1 MAGPAR
7 RRVRR
12 RPGRNLL
19 ALFGMT
25 ILLPGLL
32 LAVFAVR
39 AMIHERR
46 FAEQQHR
53 DRLERAADAA
63 LRDLERDVREWH
75 SALDGRVKGR
85 ANLDSLPP
93 LLREALVLPGS
104 GAVVTVG
111 AGYADVWPDEQ
122 LLYAATAP
130 VSAPPLNSRLT
141 GIIAAGE
148 RAELRERDYA
158 GAIALYRRAVALSR
172 GAERAWP
179 VHRLARTLRKA
190 GRTTEALAAYQELS
204 ASTERIGALPAALI
218 GTHEICALLAAE
230 GSREPLTQSA
240 LDLYRGLVSG
250 RWRVDRERYAYY
262 ADAARGWLAGQPSA
276 AAELAQLN
284 ADEQQKAALAAAVE
298 EVAAT
303 ATLHTPANATRF
315 ALLGRV
321 GDRSP
326 VILLSMAWL
335 SERAWPETFRST
347 LADGFDVAIIG
358 PGDEAVFDS
367 GHGAPHPALARVS
380 TRAAADAHVPWR
392 VRVTPRDPAAFT
404 ADIARRQEAYLVV
417 LAMVVALLGVGGYI
431 TARAVKHEL
440 ELARL
445 QSEFVSTVSH
455 EFRSPLTGIR
465 QLGELLARG
474 RVPTEERRQEY
485 YERITHESDR
495 LARLVENILDFSQ
508 MEHGRKQYRIERLET
523 AAWLQRVVA
532 DARGLQARGSAV
544 VVASIPSDLPAIE
557 ADPAA
562 MSSAIHNLL
571 DNAIKYSPGRPAV
584 WLDAEARNGRVTIR
598 VRDEGVGIGPGE
610 LDRVFERF
618 YRAEAEVTREVKGA
632 GLGLSLVRHV
642 VDAHD
647 GAVACKSQ
655 PGQGSTFTIEL
666 PAADQQIRG

>member
-1 MAGPAR
+1 MVVAAR

-12 RPGRNLL
+12 RPGRHLL
-19 ALFGMT
+19 ALFGLT

-39 AMIHERR
+39 AMVQERR
-46 FAEQQHR
+46 FAEQQLR

-63 LRDLERDVREWH
+63 ARDLERDVRAWH
-75 SALDGRVKGR
+75 AALDGPVKGR

-104 GAVVTVG
+104 GAVVTVA
-111 AGYADVWPDEQ
+111 AGHAVVWPDEQ
-122 LLYAATAP
+122 ILYAATAP
-130 VSAPPLNSRLT
+130 VSAPPSKSTLT

-172 GAERAWP
+172 GAERARP
-179 VHRLARTLRKA
+179 VQRLARTLRKA

-204 ASTERIGALPAALI
+204 ASTDRIGALPAALI
-218 GTHEICALLAAE
+218 GTHETCALLAAE

-276 AAELAQLN
+276 AAELAQWN
-284 ADEQQKAALAAAVE
+284 ADEQQKAALAAAVD

-303 ATLHTPANATRF
+303 GTLRTPANATRF

-321 GDRSP
+321 ADRSP
-326 VILLSMAWL
+326 VLLLSIAWL
-335 SERAWPETFRST
+335 SQRAWPETFRST
-347 LADGFDVAIIG
+347 LADGFDVAIVG

-367 GHGAPHPALARVS
+367 GNGAHHPAVARVS
-380 TRAAADAHVPWR
+380 TLAADAHVPWR

-404 ADIARRQEAYLVV
+404 ADIARRQQAYIVV
-417 LAMVVALLGVGGYI
+417 LAMVVALLGVGGYV
-431 TARAVKHEL
+431 TGRAVKQEL

-455 EFRSPLTGIR
+455 EFRTPLTGIR

-474 RVPTEERRQEY
+474 RVPSEERRQEY

-495 LARLVENILDFSQ
+495 LARLVENMLDFSQ
-508 MEHGRKQYRIERLET
+508 MEHGRKHYRIERLET

-532 DARGLQARGSAV
+532 DARGLQARGSTV
-544 VVASIPSDLPAIE
+544 VVASIPGDLPAIE

-571 DNAIKYSPGRPAV
+571 DNAIKYSPGRAAV

-618 YRAEAEVTREVKGA
+618 YRGEAEVTREVKGA
-632 GLGLSLVRHV
+632 GLGLSLVRHI

-647 GAVACKSQ
+647 GAVGCKSQ

-666 PAADQQIRG
+666 PAADQQVRG